1 MDQEE
6 KMDFKA
12 LRARF
17 QDKDVL
23 LKQPRIKPTLPEK
36 PKVPPPP
43 PPQSPTHYLP
53 AGARPSLLT
62 SINQTLES
70 KTVAAPRVVFKE
82 KEESK
87 KPLLPTKKDKS
98 EGKLKKGKDK
108 LTKGSKEKL
117 DEEPKQKNDKD
128 KKGSTAELVAAT
140 PPPKA
145 TTGKKGFLGFRKA
158 KRDSALIQADSILD
172 APTSGDPGQ
181 APLIPVPPDSGDTK
195 PEQETSPSRALL
207 PIMPTI
213 PDAALPVEIAP
224 PSSIPDSPAFT
235 PPPAFIPDNPT
246 PVAPTPV
253 SETTLPE
260 ETPSLPVFIPPL
272 QSETPPSPPSTLS
285 TPPPSPNVSS
295 PPTVGFTSSPAP
307 PEPAAEA
314 VSIDGVEVPPPV
326 LDPPSIQSSPK
337 AARPISALSALERA
351 EDMSPGKRTPPCDLR
366 IVTALEKAR
375 RKTTSQQNTP
385 STSYST
391 LPSGDLSPLNQSPT
405 SSVPELP
412 PIDYENRMRNT
423 SPIPAEMNGSEHGQS
438 FPALNDITEGG
449 TYAIPEMFVVPP
461 PPPMKFLTDPDSVSA
476 APEKPAQPP
485 SHDLRHILPP
495 QPDDNDIPPPP
506 PQFSE
511 TSSADI
517 PVFDYLGSEAQTPE
531 LPGSDWGSGDCTH
544 LDTPDGQ
551 NTPDHFSN
559 GLFTLAAEVPNQHAP
574 LPESSFSTSQA
585 SSPQPGLQDQD
596 YNGISESTDTV
607 SEEVSKF
614 KKKGKTDG
622 GKKRKGPP
630 KNPYVETPL
639 ESNEE
644 KSKTGRFGKNDKK
657 AEGPDE
663 KELKKKEKQRLEK
676 EKKELKEKQ
685 ERERKE
691 QKEREKRENEMK
703 KTFKITG
710 QEETLYQAT
719 ALVTA
724 KGRKHDLPVKKGDH
738 ISIIRTT
745 NCPKGKW
752 LSRDSGNNYGYVSV
766 EYVELD
772 IKEMLE
778 LGKKVAKRQKSAS
791 STTEMDNAGKRM
803 SNHVPLSDSFTD
815 DSEEWTGDE
824 EELHSPH
831 PQSEDHLTSISHT
844 RTLSMPDMGNKDLS
858 INHQHSH
865 SDMGADNSNVQARQ
879 EALQKLA
886 TFFYPTKPV
895 EPAASTESK
904 TSPVLVMEE
913 AVGLPGVSSS
923 EEKGLNESESDM
935 ILLPPPELYAD
946 LTEE

>member
-1 MDQEE
+1 
-6 KMDFKA
+6 MDFKA

-246 PVAPTPV
+246 PVAPTP
-253 SETTLPE
+253 
-260 ETPSLPVFIPPL
+260 
-272 QSETPPSPPSTLS
+272 
-285 TPPPSPNVSS
+285 
-295 PPTVGFTSSPAP
+295 
-307 PEPAAEA
+307 
-314 VSIDGVEVPPPV
+314 
-326 LDPPSIQSSPK
+326 SSPK

-485 SHDLRHILPP
+485 SRDLRHVLPP

-531 LPGSDWGSGDCTH
+531 LPGSDWGSGECTH

-630 KNPYVETPL
+630 KSRDYFRPRYFVYQWAAW
-639 ESNEE
+639 SFHC
-644 KSKTGRFGKNDKK
+644 RNDKK

-778 LGKKVAKRQKSAS
+778 LGKKVAKTQKSAS

-803 SNHVPLSDSFTD
+803 SNHVPLSDSCKYLHVACHSACATHPAAARCRCSVTD

-831 PQSEDHLTSISHT
+831 PQSEDHLTS
-844 RTLSMPDMGNKDLS
+844 M
-858 INHQHSH
+858 
-865 SDMGADNSNVQARQ
+865 
-879 EALQKLA
+879 
-886 TFFYPTKPV
+886 
-895 EPAASTESK
+895 
-904 TSPVLVMEE
+904 
-913 AVGLPGVSSS
+913 PGVSSS